1 MSYRY
6 DMSGKN
12 SQQQAIVRARDEED
26 RRREEE
32 RKKREKEKTIIPK
45 PDFISNSKGVVA
57 YKLPKNGDYEA
68 ISFYKDNDSIL
79 ELRLSGTAIMNK
91 PCGLTGIDVSNW
103 LWETGLKFIKEAKEF
118 SILTITSNDV
128 KEQELITEWSN
139 IRKEQK
145 K

>member
-1 MSYRY
+1 WLI
-6 DMSGKN
+6 N
-12 SQQQAIVRARDEED
+12 
-26 RRREEE
+26 
-32 RKKREKEKTIIPK
+32 TC
-45 PDFISNSKGVVA
+45 GVVA

-128 KEQELITEWSN
+128 KEKELITEWSN